1 MSFREKFK
9 ENLSRLR
16 LWNRSLSPFPQVFI
30 KRNHPRL
37 HQISSFVHV
46 TYATINKEVRCM
58 ERFSQELLEVIKVC
72 RIQFPQERLTVFCS
86 LKYSKILVPIRN
98 GHKLTKDTFISKLM
112 MGYQILF
119 LSKFLL
125 FNSTS
130 SLSESRGVKMY
141 DLEVQKH
148 CRKAE

>member
-1 MSFREKFK
+1 
-9 ENLSRLR
+9 
-16 LWNRSLSPFPQVFI
+16 
-30 KRNHPRL
+30 
-37 HQISSFVHV
+37 
-46 TYATINKEVRCM
+46 M

-98 GHKLTKDTFISKLM
+98 GHKLTKDTFISRLM
-112 MGYQILF
+112 MGYQIPF

-141 DLEVQKH
+141 DLEVQRQSKTSPTKYKSNSKFSF
-148 CRKAE
+148 CTSKADSGPQLVTNLKKFT